1 MKVKITVDS
10 ELVPI
15 IVRALNDYTEQ
26 SIKNLMAA
34 SSPAPKE
41 VEAKATAPRKRGR
54 PRGSKTRKA
63 LGTVVSV
70 GSLSASV

>member
-15 IVRALNDYTEQ
+15 IVRALNEYTEQ
-26 SIKNLMAA
+26 SIKNLVAA

-41 VEAKATAPRKRGR
+41 VAPKMPAPRKRGR

-70 GSLSASV
+70 GSLSATV

>member
-15 IVRALNDYTEQ
+15 IVRALLEYTEQ
-26 SIKNLMAA
+26 SIKNLVAA

-41 VEAKATAPRKRGR
+41 VEAKAPTTRKRGR

-70 GSLSASV
+70 GSLSTTV